1 MIGRAAPTNMWVMSI
16 QYDFSERMVLLTVER
31 TYIQP
36 RKKIKNK
43 LASLEKN
50 QMNKEIVARRQLSRQ
65 ENCVEN
71 CHCLQ
76 QLVRQGPIACTIS
89 TERATL
95 SIGGQSFEP
104 SVMSQV

>member
-31 TYIQP
+31 TYIRR

-50 QMNKEIVARRQLSRQ
+50 QMNKEIVAQGRLSQQ

-71 CHCLQ
+71 SS
-76 QLVRQGPIACTIS
+76 VSA
-89 TERATL
+89 
-95 SIGGQSFEP
+95 IGTPRTNCVHEDPAEQTTSRRP
-104 SVMSQV
+104 LI

>member
-1 MIGRAAPTNMWVMSI
+1 MNGRAAPTNMWVMSI
-16 QYDFSERMVLLTVER
+16 QYDFSERMVLLTVDA
-31 TYIQP
+31 TYIQR

-50 QMNKEIVARRQLSRQ
+50 QMNKEIVAQGRLSQQ

-76 QLVRQGPIACTIS
+76 QLVRRRPIACTIS
-89 TERATL
+89 TEPATL
-95 SIGGQSFEP
+95 SIGGP
-104 SVMSQV
+104 VI